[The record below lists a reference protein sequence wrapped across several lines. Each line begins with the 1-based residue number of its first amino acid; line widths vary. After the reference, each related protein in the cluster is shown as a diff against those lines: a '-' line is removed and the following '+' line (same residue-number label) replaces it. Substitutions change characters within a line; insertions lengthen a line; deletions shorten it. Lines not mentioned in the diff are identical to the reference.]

1 MATARVAM
9 QDHRAYMDEHLH
21 QGGGFMSRVVV
32 TGLGLITSLGNDLA
46 SSWEALCQGK
56 SGVAEIEGYDLEQY
70 RVHFGGQVK
79 TFDPA
84 LYMDRK
90 EVRRTDP
97 YEQLAIATTKQALAQ
112 SGLQITGENAGDI
125 GVYIG
130 SGIGGLVTL
139 HEQFRVLFERG
150 PDRISPFFINMM
162 IVDGAPGAV
171 SIMTGAKGPNWAAVS
186 ACATSGNTVG
196 EAWETIRR
204 GDARAMIAGGSEKAI
219 TPIAM
224 AAFDNMHALSRRND
238 DPQGASRP
246 FDATRDGFVMG
257 EGSAMLILE
266 DLDFARARGATA
278 LAELIGYGSTGDAH
292 HITEPAPGG
301 EGLVRAMRR
310 ALQKAGLRPDQ
321 VDYINA
327 HGTSTPFNDRTETQ
341 AIKTCFGEH
350 AYRLAI
356 SSTKSMTGHTLGA
369 AGAVEAVISI
379 MAIQSG
385 IIPPTI
391 NLRTPDPECDLDY
404 VPNEARR
411 ATVNIAMSNSMGFG
425 GHNTCLIFKR
435 YEG

>member
-1 MATARVAM
+1 
-9 QDHRAYMDEHLH
+9 
-21 QGGGFMSRVVV
+21 MSRVVV

-56 SGVAEIEGYDLEQY
+56 SGVSEITSFDTSQY
-70 RVHFGGQVK
+70 RVHFAAEIK
-79 TFDPA
+79 DFDPT

-90 EVRRTDP
+90 EARRNDP
-97 YEQLAIATTKQALAQ
+97 YEQLAIASSKQALAHA
-112 SGLQITGENAGDI
+112 GLQITAENGDDI

-139 HEQFRVLFERG
+139 HDQFEVLHFKG

-162 IVDGAPGAV
+162 IVDGAPGIV
-171 SIMTGAKGPNWAAVS
+171 SILTGAKGPNFAIVS
-186 ACATSGNTVG
+186 ACATSANTIG

-204 GDARAMIAGGSEKAI
+204 GDARAMIAGGAEKGT

-224 AAFDNMHALSRRND
+224 ASFDNMHAISRRND

-246 FDATRDGFVMG
+246 FDATRNGFVMG
-257 EGSAMLILE
+257 EGAGILILE
-266 DLDFARARGATA
+266 DLDFAKDRGAKI
-278 LAELIGYGSTGDAH
+278 LAELVGYGSTGDAYH
-292 HITEPAPGG
+292 VTEPAPEGA
-301 EGLVRAMRR
+301 GLVRAMRR

-327 HGTSTPFNDRTETQ
+327 HGTSTPYNDRTETQ
-341 AIKTCFGEH
+341 AIKACFGDH

-369 AGAVEAVISI
+369 AGGVEAVVCV
-379 MAIQSG
+379 MAIQTG

-391 NLRTPDPECDLDY
+391 NLHHPDPDCDLDY
-404 VPNEARR
+404 VPNEARQ
-411 ATVNIAMSNSMGFG
+411 AAVNIAMTNSMGFG
-425 GHNTCLIFKR
+425 GHNACLIFKR
-435 YEG
+435 YED